1 MTFKLLTVTLN
12 PAIDI
17 NYPIKDFEINT
28 VQRAT
33 EDYKSAGGKGIN
45 VARVAAELGL
55 SVTCTGIIGGKFGEW
70 LTHNLDETHINHDFT
85 VSPASTRLCIAINS
99 EGSQTEILES
109 GALQPEEIQT
119 RFLEHFNTIVS
130 NYNLV
135 TISGSLPKGFPEDY
149 YVKLLEI
156 AHTQDIPVC
165 LDTSGQVLNYTVTHS
180 KHCPPL
186 LIKPNDEEINAITS
200 SDSID
205 LANQLLDESLAH
217 IPYILLSLGKNG
229 ALLRI
234 KEEVYNI
241 DIPKIVAV
249 NPVGSGD
256 SSLAGF
262 SYGLSKN
269 ESFESAAKF
278 AMAAG
283 MSNAL
288 EARTGHVDLDNFNKF
303 SNQITIEKVA
313 KTS

>member
-17 NYPIKDFEINT
+17 NYPINNFEINT
-28 VQRAT
+28 VQRAS

-45 VARVAAELGL
+45 VARVANELGL

-70 LTHNLDETHINHDFT
+70 LTNNLDETNINHDFT
-85 VSPASTRLCIAINS
+85 ISPASTRLCIAINS

-119 RFLEHFNTIVS
+119 RFLEHFNTIAS
-130 NYNLV
+130 DYDLI
-135 TISGSLPKGFPEDY
+135 TISGSLPKGFPENY

-156 AHTQDIPVC
+156 AHKQEIPVC
-165 LDTSGQVLNYTVTHS
+165 LDTSGKVLNYTVIHLT
-180 KHCPPL
+180 HCPPL
-186 LIKPNDEEINAITS
+186 LIKPNDEEINEITS
-200 SDSID
+200 ADNLD
-205 LANQLLDESLAH
+205 LANQLLDERLAH

-229 ALLRI
+229 ALLRYN
-234 KEEVYNI
+234 EEVYNV

-262 SYGLSKN
+262 SYGLSQN
-269 ESFESAAKF
+269 NNYEVAAKF

-283 MSNAL
+283 ISNAL
-288 EARTGHVDLDNFNKF
+288 EARTGHVDLDNFKKY
-303 SNQITIEKVA
+303 SNQIIIEKVA

>member
-1 MTFKLLTVTLN
+1 MSRYFWTSIELYSNAFKTL
-12 PAIDI
+12 P
-17 NYPIKDFEINT
+17 
-28 VQRAT
+28 
-33 EDYKSAGGKGIN
+33 S
-45 VARVAAELGL
+45 
-55 SVTCTGIIGGKFGEW
+55 
-70 LTHNLDETHINHDFT
+70 
-85 VSPASTRLCIAINS
+85 
-99 EGSQTEILES
+99 
-109 GALQPEEIQT
+109 
-119 RFLEHFNTIVS
+119 
-130 NYNLV
+130 
-135 TISGSLPKGFPEDY
+135 
-149 YVKLLEI
+149 
-156 AHTQDIPVC
+156 
-165 LDTSGQVLNYTVTHS
+165 
-180 KHCPPL
+180 L

-313 KTS
+313 KPHDKIHQTFIK